1 MSKKMMLKRRGTRT
15 LYGKN
20 IIIIIIIEGPCI
32 TRKTE
37 LASLIASNF
46 NATLISAEW
55 YIFHE
60 PYQPYIGP
68 TLINIIPSYAGI
80 INGTYYYLARIM
92 QVFRYQHFVL
102 DRFHISAQFFQK
114 KFRNYEIDFSWLED
128 MLIPLDARI
137 VLCTRNPE
145 TYEDALQRRLSQST
159 HPELYPSNAEE
170 FRKDQEIYRELV
182 RKSRLKSFEVDV
194 THGNLEQI
202 IQKISRWIENE
213 D

>member
-1 MSKKMMLKRRGTRT
+1 M
-15 LYGKN
+15 
-20 IIIIIIIEGPCI
+20 P
-32 TRKTE
+32 
-37 LASLIASNF
+37 
-46 NATLISAEW
+46 
-55 YIFHE
+55 
-60 PYQPYIGP
+60 GP

>member
-20 IIIIIIIEGPCI
+20 IIIIEGPRI

-55 YIFHE
+55 HIFHE

-182 RKSRLKSFEVDV
+182 RKSRLKSLEVDV